1 MEGRMQRRNLTD
13 SLMNLSLRC
22 SSLYVTSGGHE
33 TGQDIHS
40 TEGHVPRES
49 LRVEDGGWRQCSP
62 PPCQGA
68 EVGHVPAWRPM
79 IRRTRAES

>member
-1 MEGRMQRRNLTD
+1 MEGRMKRRNLTD
-13 SLMNLSLRC
+13 SLMNLSLRS

-49 LRVEDGGWRQCSP
+49 LRVEDGGNS
-62 PPCQGA
+62 
-68 EVGHVPAWRPM
+68 VLLHVIHVREL
-79 IRRTRAES
+79 RSDTFLLGGR